1 MFKGPQSQNRYLGV
15 EEMAQW
21 VGAFDAP
28 SEDPGSIL
36 TSTPG
41 SS

>member
-1 MFKGPQSQNRYLGV
+1 MFKGPQSQNRNLGA

-21 VGAFDAP
+21 VGTFDDP

-41 SS
+41 GS